1 MAKSD
6 MNAGYHRYMQEAQ
19 GHGVRDVNKMAEY
32 MCSHVSLED
41 VTRDELEYFFHRFY
55 CSTRLVQDN
64 YRVPLWGSGLYVNP
78 DDCDMESLVKIF
90 NSTKKA
96 QRMKDKLLNL
106 YKTKTIQAGIPGQ
119 YEIDFTDGTYKP
131 QISDEELLQRLLDD
145 IAI

>member
-1 MAKSD
+1 M
-6 MNAGYHRYMQEAQ
+6 
-19 GHGVRDVNKMAEY
+19 
-32 MCSHVSLED
+32 
-41 VTRDELEYFFHRFY
+41 
-55 CSTRLVQDN
+55 
-64 YRVPLWGSGLYVNP
+64 NP